1 MNNHILL
8 CTVGGAHQPI
18 LKAIGATSP
27 QYVCFFC
34 TDNDPV
40 TNKPGSSL
48 HVTGEG
54 AVIMAGWNDNKPT
67 LPNIPAQAGLNHDQ
81 FETQIVPAD
90 DLDGAYFAMSN
101 AIAGLGKKFP
111 GVRFI
116 ADYTGGTKTMTAAL
130 VCAALERDDVELQ
143 LVAGA
148 RPNLV
153 RVEDGTEQAM
163 GASVDHLRLDR
174 EMKTHLRAWH
184 RFAYQEAADGLAR
197 IRITANDPRR
207 TQLELA
213 RDLSRAL
220 ADWDNFNHELAYQR
234 LHIYGGQVARYYPP
248 MLPTLSLLKQAG
260 DTRSTQNDPVRLFD
274 LYLNV
279 ERRAAQ
285 GRFDDAIAR
294 WYRLMEWTA
303 QWELRKELKADT
315 SDFPREL
322 LPQDAD
328 VVPNRDGKIRLG
340 LWQAWQVVEHR
351 LPEPCQNF
359 VKDHGAELRDLINMR
374 NDSILAHGFRS
385 VTRSDWQRVYSW
397 TQKNFLPFL
406 RDLAD
411 QAGLKRA
418 REPQQLPTTPPEFLK
433 VAPST

>member
-1 MNNHILL
+1 MNNPILL

-18 LKAIGATSP
+18 LTAIRATSP

-34 TDNDPV
+34 TAEDPV
-40 TNKPGSSL
+40 TNRPGSIVQ
-48 HVTGEG
+48 VTGQG
-54 AVIMAGWNDNKPT
+54 LVIMARGNDNKPT
-67 LPNIPAQAGLNHDQ
+67 LPNIPTQAGLNHDQ

-90 DLDGAYFAMSN
+90 DLDGACFAMRN
-101 AIAGLGKKFP
+101 AIVALGKKFS
-111 GVRFI
+111 GVRFR

-130 VCAALERDDVELQ
+130 VCAALDRDDVELQ

-184 RFAYQEAADGLAR
+184 RFEYREAADGLAR

-213 RDLSRAL
+213 RELSRAL
-220 ADWDNFNHELAYQR
+220 ADWDNFDHEGAYRR
-234 LHIYGGQVARYYPP
+234 LYIYGSKLPHPYPT
-248 MLPTLSLLKQAG
+248 MLPTLRLLEQTG
-260 DTRSTQNDPVRLFD
+260 DTRPTQNEPARLFD
-274 LYLNV
+274 LYLNA

-303 QWELRKELKADT
+303 QWQIKENLDADT
-315 SDFPREL
+315 SNFPREL
-322 LPQDAD
+322 LPQNVD
-328 VVPNRDGKIRLG
+328 VAPNRDNKIELG
-340 LWQAWQVVEHR
+340 LWKAWQVVEHH
-351 LPEPCQNF
+351 LPGPGQNF
-359 VKDHGAELRDLINMR
+359 VKDHGAELRDLINLR
-374 NDSILAHGFRS
+374 NASILAHGFRS
-385 VTRSDWQRVYSW
+385 VTDSDWQRVCSW
-397 TQKNFLPFL
+397 TQENFLPVL
-406 RDLAD
+406 RDLARK
-411 QAGLKRA
+411 AGLKK
-418 REPQQLPTTPPEFLK
+418 EPQQLPTNPPEFPNI
-433 VAPST
+433 APSNP